1 MKSTQQRMFT
11 ETLPGSGRAHR
22 RHPKSKLVTASAS
35 ATPMSAC
42 VGRRALAALL
52 LVLPGT
58 SACSKD
64 AVLEAVRQRAESHY
78 DTRRQ
83 ERLRECELRLSE
95 PERERCRR
103 ELPPASFEE
112 YERLRR
118 TVPR

>member
-1 MKSTQQRMFT
+1 
-11 ETLPGSGRAHR
+11 
-22 RHPKSKLVTASAS
+22 
-35 ATPMSAC
+35 MSAC
-42 VGRRALAALL
+42 VGGRALAALL

-58 SACSKD
+58 LACSKD
-64 AVLEAVRQRAESHY
+64 AVLEAVRQHAESHY

>member
-1 MKSTQQRMFT
+1 MKSTQQSLFT
-11 ETLPGSGRAHR
+11 PSSGGLDDGPLPRDVSGIGDWRAAA
-22 RHPKSKLVTASAS
+22 L
-35 ATPMSAC
+35 
-42 VGRRALAALL
+42 GLAALL
-52 LVLPGT
+52 LVLFGT

-64 AVLEAVRQRAESHY
+64 AVLEAVRQHAESHY

-112 YERLRR
+112 YERVRR